1 MPIIPTPTKLLG
13 EHICHG
19 IDSFFTSSNQDYMDS
34 VQFDF
39 DRRRDFDRVYLE
51 IWKRIAKDKVRFV
64 LVSYC
69 FLVLAL

>member
-1 MPIIPTPTKLLG
+1 
-13 EHICHG
+13 
-19 IDSFFTSSNQDYMDS
+19 MDS